1 MATSSKSKK
10 PERMLVQELKLIL
23 VQNNLLT
30 KGEKADL
37 VERLVFVSA

>member
-10 PERMLVQELKLIL
+10 PERMLVQELRLIL
-23 VQNNLLT
+23 ARNNLPT
-30 KGEKADL
+30 KGKKAEL